1 MENAGRKKQVQFLM
15 QENFTKEKKV
25 IFITFAN
32 YIFPLSKQYL
42 SVMDDWEEDKI
53 DSSQFLSK

>member
-25 IFITFAN
+25 IFITFVN

>member
-1 MENAGRKKQVQFLM
+1 M

-25 IFITFAN
+25 ILITFAN

>member
-1 MENAGRKKQVQFLM
+1 M

>member
-25 IFITFAN
+25 ILITFAN

>member
-25 IFITFAN
+25 IFIIFAN